1 MLMDV
6 SCMKCARPAVVHL
19 TDVTTLPGGLR
30 EVSQIHLCMKHAA
43 DAGLVGAMPA
53 EPVDARPS
61 AEPADLDQLEIET
74 VISQD
79 ELMAAA
85 ESDSITDLI
94 ESIQEL
100 PETPAE
106 SQPANKKT
114 DAAVAPPAGQPGL
127 ICPHCGM
134 TWEEFRRGGM
144 LGCPLDYS
152 LFESMLATVL
162 DGLHEGRTHHIGKVP
177 AAVQA
182 GQAVLQARTL
192 RLQTRL
198 AEALAQE
205 KYEEAARLRD
215 ELKQLS

>member
-6 SCMKCARPAVVHL
+6 SCIKCARPAVVHL

-43 DAGLVGAMPA
+43 EAGLVNALPSEPA
-53 EPVDARPS
+53 APHSARP
-61 AEPADLDQLEIET
+61 EDMDQLEIEA
-74 VISQD
+74 VISPD
-79 ELMAAA
+79 DLMEED
-85 ESDSITDLI
+85 ESDSSGDPIKPEE
-94 ESIQEL
+94 ES
-100 PETPAE
+100 PETVAGP
-106 SQPANKKT
+106 QPAGKKKN
-114 DAAVAPPAGQPGL
+114 AAASTARSAL
-127 ICPHCGM
+127 TCPHCGM

-152 LFESMLATVL
+152 LFESVLADVL
-162 DGLHEGRTHHIGKVP
+162 DGLHEGRVNHIGKVP
-177 AAVQA
+177 AAAQA

-192 RLQTRL
+192 GLQTRL